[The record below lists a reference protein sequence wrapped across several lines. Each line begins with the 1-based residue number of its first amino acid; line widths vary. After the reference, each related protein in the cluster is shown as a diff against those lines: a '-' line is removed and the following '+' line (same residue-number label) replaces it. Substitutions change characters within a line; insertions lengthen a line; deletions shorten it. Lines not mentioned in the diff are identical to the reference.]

1 MECIG
6 SNGDGIINIEM
17 ENMAAMVSSKKSRE
31 KVAYTY
37 IYINIYTHYKETNIN
52 VQESM
57 Q

>member
-1 MECIG
+1 
-6 SNGDGIINIEM
+6 
-17 ENMAAMVSSKKSRE
+17 MVSSKKYRE

-37 IYINIYTHYKETNIN
+37 IYIYTHYIYTHYKETNIN